1 MSRGGQDLAL
11 GDVCPGWQQQRG
23 ATRGALARAQ
33 GRLEPLLAQQ
43 AKALCQVSTP
53 NLGPLP
59 HPKKKKRH
67 PQPGDNPPIPFQNS
81 KPTPGPPNRTRVP
94 PKNQPQHLIADQG
107 VPVVYQ

>member
-53 NLGPLP
+53 NLLP
-59 HPKKKKRH
+59 PPKKKIIKHLKPR
-67 PQPGDNPPIPFQNS
+67 DNPPIPFQNS
-81 KPTPGPPNRTRVP
+81 RPTPGPPNPTRVP

>member
-23 ATRGALARAQ
+23 ATRGALAQAQ

-59 HPKKKKRH
+59 PQKK
-67 PQPGDNPPIPFQNS
+67 
-81 KPTPGPPNRTRVP
+81 
-94 PKNQPQHLIADQG
+94 
-107 VPVVYQ
+107 